1 MTTSGNSDHSV
12 PGMRLTL
19 RDMELLQALHT
30 ARYLT
35 TPQIEKLF
43 WRGSTMGRTKA
54 CQQRLRLLHEHGLV
68 RRIALPIRRGD
79 KPKPYV
85 YALDRKGAELLVT
98 ELGIE
103 PAEID
108 WKTKSQE
115 EHYPF
120 LEHLLTTTDFHIM
133 LTDACE
139 QTGVVL
145 KEWIDEK
152 ELKSSNNVEY
162 VTLQGPQG
170 GSVRAAL
177 VPDGYF
183 VLAREG
189 KHGLFFLEVDLK
201 TVTVAPSQWERRGW
215 MRKIRTYDA
224 FLKSESYRA
233 KYGDRRIRVVTITAG
248 DIRLKNLK
256 KATEEVYQQIRES
269 GGDAS
274 ALNRYWFTVI
284 REEIDPAQILTA
296 PIWYVAGSETP
307 RALLE

>member
-1 MTTSGNSDHSV
+1 MTASGSNGRDM

-30 ARYLT
+30 GRYLT
-35 TPQIEKLF
+35 TLQIEKLF
-43 WRGSTMGRTKA
+43 WRGGTIGRTKA

-79 KPKPYV
+79 RPKPYV
-85 YALDRKGAELLVT
+85 YALDRKGAEVLVS
-98 ELGIE
+98 ELGVE
-103 PAEID
+103 PGEID
-108 WKTKSQE
+108 WKAKTQE

-120 LEHLLTTTDFHIM
+120 LEHLLTTTDFRIM
-133 LTDACE
+133 LTHACE
-139 QTGVVL
+139 QTGIAF
-145 KEWIDEK
+145 KEWADEK

-177 VPDGYF
+177 VPDAYF

-189 KHGLFFLEVDLK
+189 KLGLFFLEVDLK
-201 TVTVAPSQWERRGW
+201 TVTVAPSKWERRGW

-224 FLKSESYRA
+224 YLKSESYRA
-233 KYGDRRIRVVTITAG
+233 RYGDRRIRVVTITAG

-256 KATEEVYQQIRES
+256 KATEEVYREIRES

-284 REEIDPAQILTA
+284 PEEMEPAQILTA
-296 PIWYVAGSETP
+296 PVWYVAGSETP